1 MFEGFIRLFN
11 ELLWFWFVWSGSGAL
26 LFKLGHLFVVL
37 CLVRLIRFP
46 SLESGY
52 VRL

>member
-1 MFEGFIRLFN
+1 MFEGFIRLFD
-11 ELLWFWFVWSGSGAL
+11 ELLWFWFVWSSSGVL
-26 LFKLGHLFVVL
+26 YVKLAHLFVGL
-37 CLVRLIRFP
+37 CLVRLFRFP